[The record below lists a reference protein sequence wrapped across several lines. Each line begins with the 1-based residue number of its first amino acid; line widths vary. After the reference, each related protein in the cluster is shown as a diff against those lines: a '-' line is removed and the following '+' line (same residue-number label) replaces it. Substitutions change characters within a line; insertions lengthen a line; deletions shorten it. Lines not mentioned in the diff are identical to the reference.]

1 MEPVIPPDSAPAPT
15 ATRYEFL
22 VAGQVSDAARANF
35 PELRSTRGPA
45 GGTAMFGEVEDS
57 AHLHGILGR
66 LQDLGL
72 VLLEMRRLPD

>member
-1 MEPVIPPDSAPAPT
+1 LTTNAAPT
-15 ATRYEFL
+15 SGPVRYEFL
-22 VAGQVSDAARANF
+22 VAGQLSDSARAMF

-57 AHLHGILGR
+57 AHLHGILDR

-72 VLLEMRRLPD
+72 VLLEMRQLPD